1 MGNGEHAG
9 SQVSSLQLAEQ
20 GTDAGAPQQ
29 NQIPADGGRVNSFPG
44 PVAVRSVGVREPL
57 GRRVGCLAGVG
68 AALEGGQEV
77 GEAEV
82 CSKEMKL
89 RKSQQYTLVQ
99 PMFIEHL
106 CVQRSRRCSNVISV
120 KKKNV
125 QLTLANPLI

>member
-1 MGNGEHAG
+1 M
-9 SQVSSLQLAEQ
+9 QSSSAES
-20 GTDAGAPQQ
+20 G
-29 NQIPADGGRVNSFPG
+29 PADGGRVNSFPG

-99 PMFIEHL
+99 PVFIEHL
-106 CVQRSRRCSNVISV
+106 CVQRSRRYSNIISV
-120 KKKNV
+120 KKKKCSVN
-125 QLTLANPLI
+125 IS